1 MKLPR
6 LSMPKLPKLNL
17 AVLLHSPGLLLRL
30 GACTLLTAS
39 IGALLYGLVD
49 AWRHDPL
56 QQLTPP
62 PKSQAQPV
70 PEQPALEFYPAVPTL
85 PDLHLGYLFN
95 AERNLAGRGRS
106 GNTIAAANVHELV
119 YAGSIILGKNSKA
132 LLTLP
137 VAAQSSDARPGAP
150 ARSGSAYFH
159 VAAGDSVG
167 GYTVSEI
174 LPKKIVFKK
183 GTEVVEKNLF
193 DPRKQRTVAETV
205 RPGVPAVAAAPAPE
219 GAPPAATPQ
228 PTTPAPR
235 APVPRATTP
244 RSSYAVSPGLN
255 PQPMPPP
262 APLPP
267 PQRNAPTRA
276 PLVPPPPPLK
286 VYPSEP
292 VK

>member
-6 LSMPKLPKLNL
+6 LPNLPKLNL
-17 AVLLHSPGLLLRL
+17 GALLHNPGLILRL
-30 GACTLLTAS
+30 GACVLLFAS
-39 IGALLYGLVD
+39 LGLLLYGLVD

-56 QQLTPP
+56 QRLTPP
-62 PKSQAQPV
+62 PKGPAQPAA
-70 PEQPALEFYPAVPTL
+70 ERPAIEFYPAIPSL

-95 AERNLAGRGRS
+95 AERTLAGRGKS

-119 YAGSIILGKNSKA
+119 YAGSIIMGKASKA
-132 LLTLP
+132 LLSFP
-137 VAAQSSDARPGAP
+137 VAPQTTDARPGAP
-150 ARSGSAYFH
+150 ARGGAAYFH
-159 VAAGDSVG
+159 VAPGDSVG

-193 DPRKQRTVAETV
+193 DPRKQRAAAETV
-205 RPGVPAVAAAPAPE
+205 RPGVPAVAAAPTPE
-219 GAPPAATPQ
+219 GAAPAPTATP
-228 PTTPAPR
+228 TPAP
-235 APVPRATTP
+235 APAPRTTAP
-244 RSSYAVSPGLN
+244 RSSYTVSPGLN

-267 PQRNAPTRA
+267 PQRNSPKRA
-276 PLVPPPPPLK
+276 PLVPPPPPLRT
-286 VYPSEP
+286 YPSEP